1 MRKLYTKKISKKD
14 QFKDLNPKKETVEFL
29 LNYSK
34 ALRVVETRGIKF
46 GTILN

>member
-1 MRKLYTKKISKKD
+1 MRKLYTKKLSKKD
-14 QFKDLNPKKETVEFL
+14 QFRNLEPKKETVQFL

-34 ALRVVETRGIKF
+34 ALRMVDCQGIKF